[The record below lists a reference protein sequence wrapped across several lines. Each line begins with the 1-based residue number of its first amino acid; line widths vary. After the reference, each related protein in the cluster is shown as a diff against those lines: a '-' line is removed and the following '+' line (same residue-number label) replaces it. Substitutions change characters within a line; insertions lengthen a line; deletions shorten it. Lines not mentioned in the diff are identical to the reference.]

1 MHNPFEPG
9 AGSAAGD
16 IAERLQTKT
25 TSLGPV
31 RAGLI
36 GKGLIYAP
44 AHGRVAFTVP
54 GMSDF
59 ITRQITD

>member
-1 MHNPFEPG
+1 
-9 AGSAAGD
+9 
-16 IAERLQTKT
+16 L
-25 TSLGPV
+25 V

-59 ITRQITD
+59 ITRQVTD